1 MVQVHIKLPRGVVRI
16 PESTYVAVSVVT
28 IVVTFNTNVE
38 ALRINLT
45 GLVPA
50 SKVLICDNSTNLQI
64 RDQLAILASSEYFY
78 YLPMHG
84 NKGIAYAQNRGI
96 EFAKDLGANCILF
109 VDDDSGPLPGMLEKL
124 VESYQTLLRSK
135 AKVGVVG
142 ALAINSKGQ
151 SFSGISKGH
160 GEIIS
165 RPSMMSSGSL
175 IPMSAIEQVGM
186 MDESLFIDFVDF
198 DWSWRARS
206 NGYSLYL
213 VNNAYFRHSL
223 GVGIANILGFKL
235 KVPIPVRHYYQ
246 FRNALRMLLRPYVP
260 VAWKSMQVPAFAARF
275 ILFSLLVS
283 PRRKRVFYM
292 LRGLRDGIIGRVG
305 ALDG

>member
-1 MVQVHIKLPRGVVRI
+1 
-16 PESTYVAVSVVT
+16 VAVSVVA
-28 IVVTFNTNVE
+28 IVVAYNTNVE
-38 ALRINLT
+38 SLRTNLL

-50 SKVLICDNSTNLQI
+50 SKILICDNSTNLQI
-64 RDQLAILASSEYFY
+64 RDQLAELASSQHLY

-96 EFAKDLGANCILF
+96 EFARDLGANCILF
-109 VDDDSGPLPGMLEKL
+109 VDDDSRPLPDMLGKL
-124 VESYQTLLRSK
+124 VGSYQTLLKSK
-135 AKVGVVG
+135 AKVGAVG
-142 ALAINSKGQ
+142 ALAISSKGQ
-151 SFSGISKGH
+151 SLSGISKGH
-160 GEIIS
+160 GEVIS
-165 RPSMMSSGSL
+165 RPLMMSSGSL
-175 IPMSAIEQVGM
+175 IPMSTIEQVGM

-206 NGYSLYL
+206 NGYGLYL
-213 VNNAYFRHSL
+213 VNNACFRHSL

-260 VAWKSMQVPAFAARF
+260 AAWKSMQVPAFAARF
-275 ILFSLLVS
+275 ILFSLFVP

-292 LRGLRDGIIGRVG
+292 LRGLMDGIIGRVG
-305 ALDG
+305 ALNG

>member
-1 MVQVHIKLPRGVVRI
+1 MQVHIELHRGVVRI
-16 PESTYVAVSVVT
+16 PERTCVAVSVVT

-38 ALRINLT
+38 ALRTNLT
-45 GLVPA
+45 GLVPP
-50 SKVLICDNSTNLQI
+50 SKILICDNSTNLQI
-64 RDQLAILASSEYFY
+64 RNQLAILASSEYFY

-109 VDDDSGPLPGMLEKL
+109 VDDDSGPLPDMFEKL
-124 VESYQTLLRSK
+124 VENYQTLVKSK
-135 AKVGVVG
+135 AKVGAVG

-151 SFSGISKGH
+151 SLSGISKGH
-160 GEIIS
+160 GELIS
-165 RPSMMSSGSL
+165 RPWLMSSGSL
-175 IPMSAIEQVGM
+175 IPMSTIEQVGM
-186 MDESLFIDFVDF
+186 MDESLFIDFVDL

-206 NGYSLYL
+206 NGYGLYL

-246 FRNALRMLLRPYVP
+246 FRNALRMFLRPYVP
-260 VAWKSMQVPAFAARF
+260 AAWKSMQVPAFAARF
-275 ILFSLLVS
+275 ILFSLFVS
-283 PRRKRVFYM
+283 PRRKRIFYM
-292 LRGLRDGIIGRVG
+292 LRGLMDGIIGRVG